1 MGVGSSQLLPERD
14 GRWHRW
20 REDGKM
26 RKGLWRPI
34 TSSQYAL
41 AFQQFGGSF
50 AVHPDVVSLVSDFA
64 ARPVD
69 YRGLFHGPDLV
80 AALPLWGR
88 HVVGA
93 AWTLARY
100 RVADQFDGGD
110 PELILPIAPDVQI
123 HLPCCARYISPLQQ
137 PRITNLA
144 PESTALTIA
153 REMGAGTAPLPS
165 RGLRQRRREARAIEA
180 AGGTFVPIAPM
191 APSVVAEAFVHL
203 YRARRGCAPIGAER
217 LGETFRRLG
226 HMLAGDVL
234 MIGGDPAAIEI
245 MYRHEAPDYLF
256 VNGVQRAYD
265 PRFEALS
272 VGSALA
278 LHNLVC
284 VQDEA
289 ASLGKPLRYN
299 VGFGGVAYKK
309 AWASEMPCYRVNS
322 AAMTWDRAIMRA
334 RRALAG

>member
-165 RGLRQRRREARAIEA
+165 RGLRQRRRRLPPWRRLSWPRHSCI
-180 AGGTFVPIAPM
+180 FIAPGG
-191 APSVVAEAFVHL
+191 A
-203 YRARRGCAPIGAER
+203 ARR
-217 LGETFRRLG
+217 
-226 HMLAGDVL
+226 
-234 MIGGDPAAIEI
+234 
-245 MYRHEAPDYLF
+245 
-256 VNGVQRAYD
+256 
-265 PRFEALS
+265 
-272 VGSALA
+272 SARSGWA
-278 LHNLVC
+278 
-284 VQDEA
+284 
-289 ASLGKPLRYN
+289 KR
-299 VGFGGVAYKK
+299 FGG
-309 AWASEMPCYRVNS
+309 WAICWR
-322 AAMTWDRAIMRA
+322 AMC
-334 RRALAG
+334 